1 MSVHDFNRFFKSAV
15 YLFVFY
21 LILMRYKILSAPLK
35 TALLLKAY
43 KSIVYVIQPLKEKPA
58 QITEQMW
65 AYHSDVS
72 R

>member
-1 MSVHDFNRFFKSAV
+1 MILTDFSKVPFIC
-15 YLFVFY
+15 LFY

-43 KSIVYVIQPLKEKPA
+43 KSILYVIQPLKEKPA
-58 QITEQMW
+58 KITEQMW